1 MYYGLLAPEDKQ
13 QAFFQGLLGFGAN
26 ALEHSG
32 PSDRPRGL
40 LGGVGRG
47 LAGFQ
52 QGMNGYAQ
60 GTQQA
65 TLARSANEEIQARK
79 EENNRKKMARA
90 ALLGMDPTKLSDP
103 SSLPMLM
110 AASDDPVSAYTS
122 FQKANQPKGPQSSL
136 AKLHSDYQAGFLPE
150 GVYRAGLTKATTSNP
165 LVSMGAG
172 ETEEAKGIGRGLA
185 ERYNA
190 LLEQGAAARK
200 NMGTLA
206 DIEPLIDQVSTGT
219 GAGAGIAVKSFMKR
233 VGLDPTSIGLADD
246 VAPAEAF
253 RSLSN
258 QLTLMLRSS
267 EGMPA
272 SGFSDADRQFLENI
286 PPNIGNTPEG
296 NKLLAQLLRKKFER
310 TQQRAWQAQQYYNR
324 KGTFR
329 GFEME
334 NPMDDIFDMQ
344 DREKLVAVSQSAMPA
359 YHTAGPPMPNAP
371 APKADALPGQPNED
385 ALGKYLRENGLGQW

>member
-1 MYYGLLAPEDKQ
+1 MYGLLAPEDKQ
-13 QAFFQGLLGFGAN
+13 QAFFQGLLSGGASLL
-26 ALEHSG
+26 ADSG
-32 PSDRPRGL
+32 PSDRPRGVL
-40 LGGVGRG
+40 SGIGRG
-47 LAGFQ
+47 FEGFQ
-52 QGMNGYAQ
+52 QGMQSYGQ
-60 GTQQA
+60 GVQQA
-65 TLARSANEEIQARK
+65 SLTRSANEELQARK
-79 EENNRKKMARA
+79 QEADRRRLART
-90 ALLGMDPTKLSDP
+90 ALLGMDPAKLSDP

-110 AASDDPVSAYTS
+110 AASDDPVSAYTA
-122 FQKANQPKGPQSSL
+122 FQKTNLPQKPLSPIGQL
-136 AKLHSDYQAGFLPE
+136 YADYNAGRLPE
-150 GVYRAGLTKATTSNP
+150 GVYNAALTKATTNTP
-165 LVSMGAG
+165 LVNMGPG

-185 ERYNA
+185 DRYNA

-206 DIEPLIDQVSTGT
+206 DIVPLIDQVSTGT

-296 NKLLAQLLRKKFER
+296 NKLLARLLKKKFQR
-310 TQQRAWQAQQYYNR
+310 TQERAWEAQQYYNR

-329 GFEME
+329 GFEAE
-334 NPMDDIFDMQ
+334 NPAQDIFDMN
-344 DREKLVAVSQSAMPA
+344 DREALVSVSQSAMPPFNP
-359 YHTAGPPMPNAP
+359 AGPPLPQWP
-371 APKADALPGQPNED
+371 SAPKADALPQPNED
-385 ALGKYLRENGLGQW
+385 ALGNYLRENGLGKW